1 MQRKHSKRHLI
12 REMRCSTLAL
22 LSSVCLVTGTIL
34 ASQKQNAP
42 LPVAENVDLSRY
54 QGKWFEIAR
63 LPLRFENVCA
73 SDVIAQYSL
82 RKDGNVTVVNRCK
95 ETTGHVKTAKG
106 VAKLRNPKGPKSQ
119 LKVSFFWPF
128 YGDYWIL
135 DLDPQYRWAL
145 VGTPNRRYLW
155 ILSRE
160 PELAG
165 ETYTR
170 LLEKAG
176 TLGFD
181 TSRLIR
187 TKQSAA
193 L

>member
-1 MQRKHSKRHLI
+1 MSYSK
-12 REMRCSTLAL
+12 LAL
-22 LSSVCLVTGTIL
+22 FSSVCLVTGTIL
-34 ASQKQNAP
+34 ASQKRDAP
-42 LPVAENVDLSRY
+42 LPAVDDVDLSRY

-63 LPLRFENVCA
+63 LPTRFERACA
-73 SDVIAQYSL
+73 ADVSAEYSL
-82 RKDGNVTVVNRCK
+82 REDGNIRVVNSCK
-95 ETTGHVKTAKG
+95 ETDGQVKIAKG
-106 VAKLRNPKGPKSQ
+106 IAKLRNPKGPKSQ

-135 DLDPQYRWAL
+135 HLDRQYRWAL
-145 VGTPNRRYLW
+145 VGTPDRHYLW

-170 LLEKAG
+170 LLTKAR

-181 TSRLIR
+181 TARVIR
-187 TKQSAA
+187 TRQSAA
-193 L
+193 AQSRL